1 MKSVLV
7 VSRLAAAVAVF
18 CCLALTP
25 SAQAQ
30 SVLYGGGS
38 GNSANFGEFG
48 TVNQTNADF
57 TFRGDPTAAGP
68 LVGLAFNSAGE
79 LFGVNVVPGGSG
91 GNSVLIRINP
101 ITGQLLSTVGN
112 ILDSADNLP
121 LRITDITFQ
130 PGTDVLFGIAGPADD
145 PKEGNLYT
153 INLTTAEATLVGNT
167 GLERGGLAFLPN
179 GTLYLATVGEDVAE
193 VIAQINPATAAV
205 IGTPQNL
212 DMDGIDGL
220 AARPSDS
227 VIFGTGQDSDELFTI
242 DPTDGAQ
249 TLLGDDDSESG
260 LASLAFGPG
269 SLTQT
274 PAPALS
280 GIGLI
285 ALSLTLLACGAI
297 LLRRR
302 APHDA

>member
-1 MKSVLV
+1 M
-7 VSRLAAAVAVF
+7 F

-25 SAQAQ
+25 PAQAQ
-30 SVLYGGGS
+30 SVLYGGSS
-38 GNSANFGEFG
+38 GNSPGGGEFG
-48 TVNQTNADF
+48 TVNQVNADF
-57 TFRGDPTAAGP
+57 TFRGDPTATGP
-68 LVGLAFNSAGE
+68 LAGLAINSAGE
-79 LFGVNVVPGGSG
+79 VYGTNNVGA
-91 GNSVLIRINP
+91 NSVLIRINL

-112 ILDSADNLP
+112 ILDSADDLP
-121 LRITDITFQ
+121 LRITDISFQ

-179 GTLYLATVGEDVAE
+179 GTLYLATVGDDVNE

-205 IGTPQNL
+205 IGTPQDL

-227 VIFGTGQDSDELFTI
+227 VLFGTADDSDDLFTI
-242 DPTDGAQ
+242 DPTDGSQ
-249 TLLGDDDSESG
+249 TLVGSDDSDGG

-285 ALSLTLLACGAI
+285 ALSLTLLAGGAI

-302 APHDA
+302 APHV